1 MRMDARGGARG
12 QGPEMSAEPEP
23 VDVPGPGQEP
33 MEVDARAAS
42 EAWESLFRAQ
52 VTVMRRLQAD
62 RIWDELS
69 MREYDVL
76 FTLSRAP
83 GQRLRLRDLNRSI
96 LLSQPSLSRLVERLE
111 QGGLVER
118 CAAVEDARGTTVRLT
133 AGGAALQ
140 RRVGRRHVRTI
151 HRYVAGALSA
161 GELATLTRLTE
172 KLRSAQA
179 DIPEEPAGPR
189 VAASGLGKDV
199 HDARDGGHPGRGG

>member
-1 MRMDARGGARG
+1 MSTV
-12 QGPEMSAEPEP
+12 PEPEGEPEP
-23 VDVPGPGQEP
+23 VPGTREHPEQA
-33 MEVDARAAS
+33 DARAAS

-111 QGGLVER
+111 QAGLVER
-118 CAAVEDARGTTVRLT
+118 CGAVEDARGTTVRLT
-133 AGGAALQ
+133 ARGAALQ
-140 RRVGRRHVRTI
+140 REVGRRHVRTI

-172 KLRSAQA
+172 KLRSAQQ
-179 DIPEEPAGPR
+179 DIPEEPADPP
-189 VAASGLGKDV
+189 D
-199 HDARDGGHPGRGG
+199 

>member
-1 MRMDARGGARG
+1 MM
-12 QGPEMSAEPEP
+12 PEPEP
-23 VDVPGPGQEP
+23 EPEPETGQDPEQA
-33 MEVDARAAS
+33 DARSAS

-111 QGGLVER
+111 QAGLVER

-133 AGGAALQ
+133 SDGAALQ
-140 RRVGRRHVRTI
+140 REVGRRHVRTI
-151 HRYVAGALSA
+151 HRYVAGALSSS
-161 GELATLTRLTE
+161 ELAVLTHLTE
-172 KLRSAQA
+172 KLRSAQRDISEEAA
-179 DIPEEPAGPR
+179 DPP
-189 VAASGLGKDV
+189 D
-199 HDARDGGHPGRGG
+199 